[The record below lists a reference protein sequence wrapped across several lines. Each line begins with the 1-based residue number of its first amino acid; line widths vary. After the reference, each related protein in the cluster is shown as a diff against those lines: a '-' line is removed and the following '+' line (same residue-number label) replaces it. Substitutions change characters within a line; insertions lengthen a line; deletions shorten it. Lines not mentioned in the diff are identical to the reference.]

1 MASSNQTKLKAMTN
15 QHPLTD
21 EKVSDL
27 IEPICGWAHAASMSD
42 YDRILH
48 GTEFDMEA
56 DRVFITEEIE
66 IATKIVRDAYDLG
79 REEGHVEMLEAV
91 SRWTKRHAWSYME
104 QCQYEDDHEF
114 NDSKFIAN
122 LKKAMHPM
130 RTHDD

>member
-1 MASSNQTKLKAMTN
+1 MTD

-21 EKVSDL
+21 EMMDKIHGD
-27 IEPICGWAHAASMSD
+27 EPGYSNP
-42 YDRILH
+42 YD
-48 GTEFDMEA
+48 EDDMRA
-56 DRVFITEEIE
+56 
-66 IATKIVRDAYDLG
+66 AYDLG

-130 RTHDD
+130 RTTDD

>member
-1 MASSNQTKLKAMTN
+1 MK
-15 QHPLTD
+15 HPLTD
-21 EKVSDL
+21 E
-27 IEPICGWAHAASMSD
+27 II
-42 YDRILH
+42 
-48 GTEFDMEA
+48 
-56 DRVFITEEIE
+56 EEIAE
-66 IATKIVRDAYDLG
+66 DMFYYDYSIPIFRQDMRAAYDKG